1 MAVRG
6 RWKEIA
12 LEFQV
17 FARRHAGPEPH
28 KKRMQMAAAATLTSI
43 IVVLAGGAVIAQTD
57 PIATRQSLMKENN
70 NNAIA
75 IVRMMRGLAP
85 FEAAKVDAA
94 FAQWA
99 DTAQKL
105 PGLFPDTSKTGQK
118 TRAASKI
125 WVTKA
130 DFDAKTA
137 AFGKAVADN
146 RDKAGTSLD
155 GLRAAIPAVANACDA
170 CHKDYRLGR
179 E

>member
-1 MAVRG
+1 MAG
-6 RWKEIA
+6 KQKN
-12 LEFQV
+12 LM
-17 FARRHAGPEPH
+17 
-28 KKRMQMAAAATLTSI
+28 KRTAVAAFTAVIVVAAT
-43 IVVLAGGAVIAQTD
+43 GAVIGQTD

-75 IVRMMRGLAP
+75 IVRMMRGMAP
-85 FEAAKVDAA
+85 FDAAKVDAA

-105 PGLFPDTSKTGQK
+105 PGLFPVSSKTGQK

-125 WVTKA
+125 WLTKA
-130 DFDAKTA
+130 DFDAKAA
-137 AFGKAVADN
+137 AFGNAVAEN
-146 RDKAGTSLD
+146 RNKAKTSLE